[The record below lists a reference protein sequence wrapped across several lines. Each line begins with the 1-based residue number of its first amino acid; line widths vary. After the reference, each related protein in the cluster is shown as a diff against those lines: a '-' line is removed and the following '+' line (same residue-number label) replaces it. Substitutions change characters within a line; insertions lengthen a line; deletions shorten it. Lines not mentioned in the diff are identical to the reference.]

1 MSMENTVE
9 ESVAMYGQNASW
21 GHKNVILAIAKE
33 LNGQDA
39 EDPIPLLKI
48 ELSDSKLIRD
58 DKFMH
63 LLDKEN
69 PLLKIETE
77 GKQLLILSFMPN
89 HVKNQSGLTRL
100 LIKLGIWNETK
111 NDNLGELFD
120 SRSTVEFADGSL
132 KEPDITYI
140 LKSELSKMKA
150 EGYIVVVPT
159 FVVEWFST
167 FDRFSEA
174 HQKMQYYM
182 NQGVKLAWLIVPQE
196 EKTYIYRPDREVLSK
211 DFSENLDGGEI
222 LQGFSVN
229 LKLLIEG

>member
-1 MSMENTVE
+1 MENIVE
-9 ESVAMYGQNASW
+9 ESIIPYG
-21 GHKNVILAIAKE
+21 KNPISGKEKVIWEIAKLFQE
-33 LNGQDA
+33 QDA

-58 DKFMH
+58 DRFMH
-63 LLDKEN
+63 LLDREN

-89 HVKNQSGLTRL
+89 HEKNQR
-100 LIKLGIWNETK
+100 
-111 NDNLGELFD
+111 NLSNLFGELFMWNKQKNNNLGQLYE

-140 LKSELSKMKA
+140 LKSELGKMK
-150 EGYIVVVPT
+150 EIGYIVVVPT

-167 FDRFSEA
+167 FDRLAEA

-182 NQGVKLAWLIVPQE
+182 NQGVKLAWLIVPKE
-196 EKTYIYRPDREVLSK
+196 EKTYIYRPDREVQTK

-229 LKLLIEG
+229 LKLLIED

>member
-1 MSMENTVE
+1 MENTVE
-9 ESVAMYGQNASW
+9 ESAAMYGQSTSW
-21 GHKNVILAIAKE
+21 GNKNTILAIAKQ
-33 LNGQDA
+33 LNEQDI
-39 EDPIPLLKI
+39 EYPISTLEI
-48 ELSDSKLIRD
+48 ELYDNELIRD
-58 DKFMH
+58 DRFMH
-63 LLDKEN
+63 LLGAEN

-77 GKQLLILSFMPN
+77 GKQRLILSFMPN

-140 LKSELSKMKA
+140 LKSELHKMKA

-159 FVVEWFST
+159 LVVEWFST

-174 HQKMQYYM
+174 NQKMQYYM

-196 EKTYIYRPDREVLSK
+196 EKTYIYRPDREVQTK
-211 DFSENLDGGEI
+211 DFNENLDGGEI